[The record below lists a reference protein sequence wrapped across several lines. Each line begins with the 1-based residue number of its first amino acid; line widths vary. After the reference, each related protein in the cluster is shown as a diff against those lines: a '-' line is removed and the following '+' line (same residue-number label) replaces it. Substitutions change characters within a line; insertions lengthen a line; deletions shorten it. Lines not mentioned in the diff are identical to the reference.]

1 MIDDSLSRRT
11 VRAVIAAALATFAA
25 FAALHAGASFA
36 AGSDMANAFAQLGRG
51 AKETRT
57 VTLKQLG
64 LVENVTL
71 YAPETRREFFLP
83 VPADVP
89 ITDATLQ
96 FDGGYVRGDGGR
108 TTMLLSIDGSPV
120 LARSFTQDAGAV
132 TVSVGVDG
140 APRPVGF
147 VRIGVGYASAI
158 VDKACA
164 DQTAIGNVLRVDP
177 TTRLTYRFD
186 PADIHDLRTAWSA
199 LPYAPVLTIA
209 SRRLTAASLD
219 TAWRTNALLQRD
231 GKRPLTQ
238 ALPAVGDTV
247 DLAGTDVPAGLRG
260 QHVAAFDALAGAGRH
275 TLANAAE
282 LGALIV
288 LAPRAAFGPD
298 VLVADDGMRR
308 SIDGALDALRQQ
320 LAAAGGETLNAF
332 DAWRSRAVAQAVAPL
347 APGEARVAQL
357 GGRAV
362 IVVGDNRGVAVLGQR
377 WRPIDVANR
386 VVVHEIQP
394 GTRVQDDLIP
404 LSELG
409 GEPGSVDVHTAASWE
424 ASFDLAAASG
434 DGRVPEEVVLDL
446 AASPTLANGGA
457 TATVYLNDVMIG
469 AKVLDADG
477 SRQRLIL
484 PIPRYALAR
493 TNDLRVMFRR
503 QPDAGCETRQSYPVA
518 VLPTSHLTLGK
529 GTPPNTFVGMAARYA
544 TSATVIV
551 PHAYLDDAVLS
562 VPRLATLAGAAGIA
576 PLEAKFVVMPD
587 GARAEP
593 DGPFLAADV
602 ALADEKNPVA
612 FSPDRLT
619 LTSRNGEKL
628 IDVSGLKRV
637 AVLSVVSAG
646 AASGIVY
653 RASGEPP
660 VLTDKLRLARG
671 DIAVVDESGV
681 LKAFDTV
688 DPDDLSTG
696 HVTSTDWVTRHWAR
710 WGIPA
715 VLVLLLVALIVLAGR
730 ARRRHRKDKA

>member
-11 VRAVIAAALATFAA
+11 VRAVIAAALAA
-25 FAALHAGASFA
+25 FAALHADASFA

-132 TVSVGVDG
+132 TVSLGVDG

-158 VDKACA
+158 VDTACA
-164 DQTAIGNVLRVDP
+164 DQTAIGNALRVDP

-238 ALPAVGDTV
+238 ALPAVGDSV
-247 DLAGTDVPAGLRG
+247 DLAGADVPAGLRG
-260 QHVAAFDALAGAGRH
+260 VAAFDALALAGAGRH

-308 SIDGALDALRQQ
+308 SINGALDALRLQ

-394 GTRVQDDLIP
+394 GARVQDDLIP
-404 LSELG
+404 LSALG
-409 GEPGSVDVHTAASWE
+409 GEPGRSDVHTAASWE
-424 ASFDLAAASG
+424 AASPHRRARGWPRAGGSRAGPRRLADARERRRDRDRLSERRDDRREGARRRRFAPASHPADSALRARPHERPARDVPPPAGRGLRDAPVVSGRRAADEPPDARQGHAAQHVRRDGGALCDVG
-434 DGRVPEEVVLDL
+434 DGDRPARLSRRRSAER
-446 AASPTLANGGA
+446 AA
-457 TATVYLNDVMIG
+457 
-469 AKVLDADG
+469 
-477 SRQRLIL
+477 
-484 PIPRYALAR
+484 PRNAR
-493 TNDLRVMFRR
+493 
-503 QPDAGCETRQSYPVA
+503 
-518 VLPTSHLTLGK
+518 
-529 GTPPNTFVGMAARYA
+529 
-544 TSATVIV
+544 
-551 PHAYLDDAVLS
+551 
-562 VPRLATLAGAAGIA
+562 GAAGIA
-576 PLEAKFVVMPD
+576 PLEAKFVVTPD

-602 ALADEKNPVA
+602 ALADEKNPAA
-612 FSPDRLT
+612 FSPT
-619 LTSRNGEKL
+619 
-628 IDVSGLKRV
+628 
-637 AVLSVVSAG
+637 A
-646 AASGIVY
+646 
-653 RASGEPP
+653 
-660 VLTDKLRLARG
+660 
-671 DIAVVDESGV
+671 
-681 LKAFDTV
+681 
-688 DPDDLSTG
+688 
-696 HVTSTDWVTRHWAR
+696 
-710 WGIPA
+710 
-715 VLVLLLVALIVLAGR
+715 
-730 ARRRHRKDKA
+730 